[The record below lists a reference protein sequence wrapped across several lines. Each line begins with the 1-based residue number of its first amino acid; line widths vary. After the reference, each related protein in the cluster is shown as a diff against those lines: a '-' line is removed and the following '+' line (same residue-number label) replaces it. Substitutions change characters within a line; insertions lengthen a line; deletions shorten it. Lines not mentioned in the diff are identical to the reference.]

1 MARFIIYTLFIFLF
15 LIFPLSS
22 SSAAIYKWID
32 ASGTVHFS
40 DNFNDIPPAYRNH
53 FKIIPTPHE
62 SNDRSETGQERVIP
76 FERTAEGLILVDAI
90 LNDRVKARMI
100 LDTGANLVVI
110 TEEFSKKLNQDISSK
125 DEVVRIN
132 TNCGEVEGRSL
143 VIQKIE
149 LGHAVKRNV
158 KSVITPDNYAF
169 KGFDGVLGL
178 SFLGEFKVTVD
189 YANAKI
195 LLSE

>member
-1 MARFIIYTLFIFLF
+1 MTRFIIYTLFIFLF
-15 LIFPLSS
+15 LIFHLSS

-53 FKIIPTPHE
+53 FKIITTPHE
-62 SNDRSETGQERVIP
+62 LNEPSETGQRRVIP
-76 FERTAEGLILVDAI
+76 FERTAEGLILVDVI
-90 LNDRVKARMI
+90 LNDRVRARMI

-110 TEEFSKKLNQDISSK
+110 TEELSKKLNQAISFK
-125 DEVVRIN
+125 DEVVTIN

-143 VIQKIE
+143 AIQKIE
-149 LGHAVKRNV
+149 LGHATKRNV
-158 KSVITPDNYAF
+158 RSVITPNNYAF

-189 YANAKI
+189 YENGKI

>member
-1 MARFIIYTLFIFLF
+1 LNE
-15 LIFPLSS
+15 P
-22 SSAAIYKWID
+22 
-32 ASGTVHFS
+32 G
-40 DNFNDIPPAYRNH
+40 
-53 FKIIPTPHE
+53 
-62 SNDRSETGQERVIP
+62 ETGQGGVIP

-110 TEEFSKKLNQDISSK
+110 TEELSKRLNQDISFRG
-125 DEVVRIN
+125 EVITIN

-149 LGHAVKRNV
+149 LGQATKKNV
-158 KSVITPDNYAF
+158 RSVITPDNYAF

-189 YANAKI
+189 YKNGKI
-195 LLSE
+195 LLGE